1 MNEKLYTLEETNL
14 VDLISSFSSMLEVLS
29 VPVDY
34 SLQYKSVRVNSKYS
48 VDVEVFR
55 EFHDSSEC
63 KITILVRVVNSSSN
77 LPVHVVRLTKA
88 GYLNDKDSV
97 RYIVYSIPYF
107 RGNPKGDLASGR
119 TTNMIT
125 VSDLEDVLLSG
136 NMREDVFVALS
147 VGAPQLLEYLFTCCG
162 ISYLKG

>member
-1 MNEKLYTLEETNL
+1 MNEKLYALEETNL

-63 KITILVRVVNSSSN
+63 KVTILVRVVNNSSN

-136 NMREDVFVALS
+136 NMREGVFVALS
-147 VGAPQLLEYLFTCCG
+147 IGAPQLLEYLSTCCG
-162 ISYLKG
+162 ISYLKE

>member
-1 MNEKLYTLEETNL
+1 MNEKLYTLEETKL

-34 SLQYKSVRVNSKYS
+34 SLQYKSVRVNFKYS

-63 KITILVRVVNSSSN
+63 KVTILVHVVNNSSN

-88 GYLNDKDSV
+88 GYLKDKDSV
-97 RYIVYSIPYF
+97 RYMVYSIPYF

-136 NMREDVFVALS
+136 NMREYVFVALS
-147 VGAPQLLEYLFTCCG
+147 VGAPQL
-162 ISYLKG
+162 